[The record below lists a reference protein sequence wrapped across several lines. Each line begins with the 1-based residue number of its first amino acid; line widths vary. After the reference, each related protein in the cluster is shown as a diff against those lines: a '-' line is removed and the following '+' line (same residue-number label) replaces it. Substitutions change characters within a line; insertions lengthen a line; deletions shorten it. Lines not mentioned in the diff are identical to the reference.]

1 MPQDLAQRSASSP
14 EDVQIAGMDVLVQGL
29 LHLQGQRAHSPPH
42 IRVTQREPHSHTARD
57 RDHRA
62 KALMTAAA
70 MVGDAEL

>member
-1 MPQDLAQRSASSP
+1 MPQDLAQRPASPP

-29 LHLQGQRAHSPPH
+29 LDLQGQRAHSPPH
-42 IRVTQREPHSHTARD
+42 VRMPQREPYLHATRD

-70 MVGDAEL
+70 MVGDAQL

>member
-29 LHLQGQRAHSPPH
+29 LHLQSQRAHSPPH
-42 IRVTQREPHSHTARD
+42 IRMPQRQPHPHAARD

-62 KALMTAAA
+62 KALRTAAA

>member
-1 MPQDLAQRSASSP
+1 MPQDLAQRSASPP
-14 EDVQIAGMDVLVQGL
+14 EDIQIAGMDVLVQRL
-29 LHLQGQRAHSPPH
+29 LDLQGQRAHSPAH
-42 IRVTQREPHSHTARD
+42 IRMPQRKPHPHAARD